1 MIILL
6 TIGKKPF
13 RVEYKKGNK
22 TYSKQLPTNTIVA
35 MKGLEVVQQ
44 ISNRNQ
50 LAQKGVTIYNYETG
64 AFFNHGAGATRFNG
78 TLPVQFIGHNV
89 KSSEIR
95 DINYGFSGTSTISGM
110 TFVAQNIT
118 SRTLFSII
126 TSATTMANNTRTVSA
141 STNNVVVFFSGATT
155 TTQDIYAALS
165 GSSFSGLGI
174 TITGQGA
181 TKINTG
187 STVQSFLS
195 AYTKDINS
203 VFVYLDR
210 LV

>member
-1 MIILL
+1 MIILVNL
-6 TIGKKPF
+6 NSQPF
-13 RVEYKKGNK
+13 RVEYTKG
-22 TYSKQLPTNTIVA
+22 SKSFSKLLPTDTIVA
-35 MKGLEVVQQ
+35 MKGLDVVTQ
-44 ISNRNQ
+44 ISNRNI
-50 LAQKGVTIYNYETG
+50 LAKRGITIYNYETQQFWNRG
-64 AFFNHGAGATRFNG
+64 QAANRFNG

-89 KSSEIR
+89 KPVDIR

-110 TFVAQNIT
+110 TFVANNIT

-126 TSATTMANNTRTVSA
+126 TSATTMANNTRSVSA
-141 STNNVVVFFSGATT
+141 STNNIVVYFSGANT

-187 STVQSFLS
+187 GTIQSFLS

-203 VFVYLDR
+203 AFVYLDR